1 MSLLQILYTD
11 HKFLRNVI
19 EGIPSVHN
27 RLWSTSQK
35 RFEYASNTSL
45 KHVKKKPFNLMIHLE
60 NVLKMF
66 WRCRE
71 DVLKT
76 SWKRL
81 IKMSWRRFENV
92 LKTYWRFLEDFFAR
106 RLGDVLETY
115 DQDENISM
123 KRGNFD
129 RFFEVF
135 QKFGKYATSYKPQ
148 LLHVKQYD
156 N

>member
-11 HKFLRNVI
+11 HSFLRNVI
-19 EGIPSVHN
+19 EGNPSVHN
-27 RLWSTSQK
+27 RLWSTSEK

-45 KHVKKKPFNLMIHLE
+45 KHVKNKQFNLMIHLE

-81 IKMSWRRFENV
+81 IKMSWRGFENV
-92 LKTYWRFLEDFFAR
+92 LKTFWRFLEDFFAR

-115 DQDENISM
+115 DQDENIFPWNGVTLIDFS
-123 KRGNFD
+123 
-129 RFFEVF
+129 RFFKSLEKM
-135 QKFGKYATSYKPQ
+135 QHHTNPSYSM
-148 LLHVKQYD
+148 
-156 N
+156 

>member
-11 HKFLRNVI
+11 PKFLRNVI
-19 EGIPSVHN
+19 EGNPSVHN
-27 RLWSTSQK
+27 RLWSTSEK

-45 KHVKKKPFNLMIHLE
+45 KHVKNKQFNLMIHLE

-81 IKMSWRRFENV
+81 IKMSWRGFENV
-92 LKTYWRFLEDFFAR
+92 LKTFWRFLEDFFAR

-115 DQDENISM
+115 DQDENIFPWNGVTLIDFS
-123 KRGNFD
+123 
-129 RFFEVF
+129 RFFKSLEKM
-135 QKFGKYATSYKPQ
+135 QHHTNPSYSM
-148 LLHVKQYD
+148 
-156 N
+156 